1 MADEKKYIIPDYVPP
16 DWSIGDLYNKSWQ
29 IIKKYKVLWLFGMA
43 MAGAAGS
50 GLENGNWDKLIPSDS
65 PSEET
70 PSETEPE
77 IISEGVYQGGRV
89 LSTSTQAGF
98 SDIIQQLFS
107 DIPTY
112 LYVLGG
118 IEVVLLVLTGWAVL
132 FVYGAWANASLI
144 EGVQTAL
151 VDGNVSIRDSSEKAF
166 RSIKSLVWL
175 AIVPTLVVILASS
188 VIFPLLAIPLI
199 VGGLTIKVL
208 GGFVLAI
215 AVLIWI
221 VVAIFLTFAQIW
233 APREVVINKKPA
245 KDAFFAGIRIAR
257 RKFWSTLLLG
267 LVNTILTMVV
277 VGIPVG
283 IMVGFLVGGFLTFE
297 KIPTLGIGLFATGGI
312 LLLAFVIL
320 GQLFGGIIIAFKASV
335 WTIAYNNIRGKY
347 DKS

>member
-65 PSEET
+65 SPGET
-70 PSETEPE
+70 PIEAEPE
-77 IISEGVYQGGRV
+77 IISDSVYQGGRV
-89 LSTSTQAGF
+89 LATSTQAGF
-98 SDIIQQLFS
+98 GDIVQNLLS
-107 DIPTY
+107 DIPAY

-118 IEVVLLVLTGWAVL
+118 IEVVLLLVTGWAVL

-151 VDGNVSIRDSSEKAF
+151 ADGNVSIRDSSEKAF

-175 AIVPTLVVILASS
+175 AIIPTLVLLLVSLVVI
-188 VIFPLLAIPLI
+188 PLLAIPI
-199 VGGLTIKVL
+199 SIGGLTLKVIFGFLL
-208 GGFVLAI
+208 GLYVLALLVI
-215 AVLIWI
+215 I
-221 VVAIFLTFAQIW
+221 IFLGLAQIW
-233 APREVVINKKPA
+233 APREVVIDKKPA
-245 KDAFFAGIRIAR
+245 KDALFAGIRIAR

-277 VGIPVG
+277 IGIPVG

-312 LLLAFVIL
+312 LLLLFVLL
-320 GQLFGGIIIAFKASV
+320 GQLFGGILTAFKSSV